1 VAQGTAAVRRT
12 RVISGSRSSDGSA
25 GHADAPRLIEPGNRF
40 VRDAAVLKR
49 DAMAEERVELRLDRL
64 V

>member
-25 GHADAPRLIEPGNRF
+25 GRADAPRLIEPGNRF